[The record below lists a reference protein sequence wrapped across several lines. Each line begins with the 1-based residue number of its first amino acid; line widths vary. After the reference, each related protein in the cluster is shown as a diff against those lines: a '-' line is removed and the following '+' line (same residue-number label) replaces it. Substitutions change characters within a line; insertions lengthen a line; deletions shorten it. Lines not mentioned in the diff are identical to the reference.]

1 MKSFFAKILLTAFLI
16 SVQLIAQEKSTVPVL
31 ALSQST
37 QLYGMGQVG
46 SAITFNDPAAFYHN
60 PANLGFQSREIN
72 FASSFLT
79 KKVEWLGDFGKGY
92 PSLKTESFMLGYKFK
107 GNPISIGFAH
117 SKARYDFQT
126 ELWNP
131 NTLLYPYYYSENF
144 TRINTYSIGISY
156 EYYAIFS
163 LGFSNKVFENSLGG
177 YTESGWRPFN
187 RTSSAQDYGVMA
199 VLPISKLWLE
209 NYNWNLQ
216 NDIKLKPLANFSIG
230 ISVLNCGEKIY
241 YIDQAASDPIPKSAR
256 FGYNINL
263 GLDLVYNDQK
273 LNAIN
278 YFFIADAEDILI
290 EQRDTNLDYQIEY
303 QNILSD
309 LKPFENLIQLK
320 GNDRIIVHKS
330 NRLELF
336 ESLYLTWGSYNW
348 REQKTNVTS
357 SGLGVSSKGLLKA
370 INMIIRNDLI
380 QFISN
385 HFAIEYVNSVSFKGT
400 EYETEFSSINLYIK
414 NFTF

>member
-1 MKSFFAKILLTAFLI
+1 M
-16 SVQLIAQEKSTVPVL
+16 
-31 ALSQST
+31 
-37 QLYGMGQVG
+37 
-46 SAITFNDPAAFYHN
+46 
-60 PANLGFQSREIN
+60 
-72 FASSFLT
+72 
-79 KKVEWLGDFGKGY
+79 
-92 PSLKTESFMLGYKFK
+92 
-107 GNPISIGFAH
+107 
-117 SKARYDFQT
+117 
-126 ELWNP
+126 
-131 NTLLYPYYYSENF
+131 
-144 TRINTYSIGISY
+144 
-156 EYYAIFS
+156 
-163 LGFSNKVFENSLGG
+163 
-177 YTESGWRPFN
+177 
-187 RTSSAQDYGVMA
+187 
-199 VLPISKLWLE
+199 
-209 NYNWNLQ
+209 
-216 NDIKLKPLANFSIG
+216 ANFSIG

-263 GLDLVYNDQK
+263 GLDLDYNDQK

-320 GNDRIIVHKS
+320 GTDRIIVHKS

-348 REQKTNVTS
+348 REQKMDVTS
-357 SGLGVSSKGLLKA
+357 SGLGVSSNGLLKA

-385 HFAIEYVNSVSFKGT
+385 HFAIDMLIRLALKEQNTKLNFRQ
-400 EYETEFSSINLYIK
+400 SICI
-414 NFTF
+414 